1 MKLKILQII
10 FFLTS
15 SIGYC
20 CSCVDLTGRPVL
32 ELINSHE
39 QIFEGIITE
48 IDSENEFYLTAEFVI
63 KRKIKGV
70 ESLSKI
76 KVKTLKSGAMCGV
89 YFEKGQKWL
98 IFSNYNQTG
107 LCDGNIKLDNCSLKE
122 YTELIAHYQH
132 KFYFSKLIY
141 FLSQIDKIK
150 ESTELIEYDK
160 ENRIISK
167 GKIRKNKQPIGNWI
181 YKDVPT
187 EEIIVKIKKN

>member
-1 MKLKILQII
+1 
-10 FFLTS
+10 
-15 SIGYC
+15 
-20 CSCVDLTGRPVL
+20 
-32 ELINSHE
+32 
-39 QIFEGIITE
+39 
-48 IDSENEFYLTAEFVI
+48 
-63 KRKIKGV
+63 
-70 ESLSKI
+70 
-76 KVKTLKSGAMCGV
+76 MC
-89 YFEKGQKWL
+89 
-98 IFSNYNQTG
+98 IR
-107 LCDGNIKLDNCSLKE
+107 DR
-122 YTELIAHYQH
+122 H